1 MSDRRYPVSGF
12 MAGHAAA
19 DATTASR
26 SSSTSLVR
34 FGATPHP
41 SPHAAPRSPDPVD
54 AEAEELK
61 ELEFD
66 LLTQTSQIVS
76 QVREQLAD
84 VARRE
89 QSLQAQVASL
99 ENERRAFRIEKQQL
113 EEQSSEIREQWQL
126 RESELRAETDALKL
140 LQGEL
145 AERDAE
151 QQRSRAVLDA
161 ERSSYREELDQ
172 RLTQER
178 LELQA
183 SLVAVESERAKLVE
197 ERQTWERQR
206 LGMVMELDRQRHE
219 LAAALHFERQ
229 RLSEELTEAA
239 LSTQVREDREALLAE
254 RDRFQLTVD
263 EWHRDKADAEA
274 DLHRRRD
281 QLDAERL
288 AVDQELAELRR
299 QTWEEIDQQKAE
311 HLQDLQK
318 VKQEIA
324 EAQQMSD
331 VEIRKQQALLEGR
344 LRFQQDHLDR
354 SRREIEQAQDILR
367 AEYQQS
373 RQRLEYLVDLQR
385 KQARQIERRRAIVE
399 EYAESVR
406 RQQESLAKLQQSLEL
421 AAENERQRL
430 ASERQT
436 WELKIQTQAA
446 ENRRQTDL
454 IALHAE
460 NLEARR
466 ERLDKLREDLEG
478 RHGKLLE
485 TQMAVDEAWAQLQQ
499 VTGDENA
506 TARVEKSRETLSE
519 YFRMLRDNLGGQQRE
534 FDEQRQLF
542 EQQKADFRT
551 EQQSFTDWIA
561 QREQHLRRQEEQL
574 QSQLTQLT
582 EQETSWHRA
591 RDTWLT
597 ERLDAERIIRQLLTE
612 LSSSIESAT
621 GQRSIDLPEM
631 PSLLGLSRFIEN
643 AA

>member
-1 MSDRRYPVSGF
+1 MSDRRYPVAGF
-12 MAGHAAA
+12 LGGQVASEAS
-19 DATTASR
+19 AT
-26 SSSTSLVR
+26 TSLVR
-34 FGATPHP
+34 FGVPPQRPT
-41 SPHAAPRSPDPVD
+41 SAPRGPDPLD
-54 AEAEELK
+54 QETEELK

-89 QSLQAQVASL
+89 QTLHSQAAAL
-99 ENERRAFRIEKQQL
+99 ESERRAFRSEKQQF
-113 EEQSSEIREQWQL
+113 E
-126 RESELRAETDALKL
+126 A
-140 LQGEL
+140 EL
-145 AERDAE
+145 ADLRQQIESQRLAIAAEADSLTQLKAEFSEQEAE
-151 QQRSRAVLDA
+151 QQRARALLDV
-161 ERSSYREELDQ
+161 ERGSYRDELES
-172 RLTQER
+172 RLGQER

-183 SLVAVESERAKLVE
+183 AVVAVESERRKLSD
-197 ERQTWERQR
+197 ERQVWDRQR
-206 LGMVMELDRQRHE
+206 LAMVIELDRQKQE

-239 LSTQVREDREALLAE
+239 LSAEVRRDREALLAE
-254 RDRFQLTVD
+254 RDRFQLSVSN
-263 EWHRDKADAEA
+263 WHRDKEQAEA
-274 DLHRRRD
+274 ELRRRRD
-281 QLDAERL
+281 QLDDDVQRVE
-288 AVDQELAELRR
+288 QELADLRT
-299 QTWEEIDQQKAE
+299 QTWAELDQQRAE
-311 HLQDLQK
+311 HAQAVQAER
-318 VKQEIA
+318 QELESA
-324 EAQQMSD
+324 RQNVD

-385 KQARQIERRRAIVE
+385 KQSRQIERRRAIVE
-399 EYAESVR
+399 EFAESVR

-421 AAENERQRL
+421 SAENERQRL
-430 ASERQT
+430 ASERQA
-436 WELKIQTQAA
+436 WELKVQTQAA

-460 NLEARR
+460 NLEGRR
-466 ERLDKLREDLEG
+466 GRLDRLREELEE

-506 TARVEKSRETLSE
+506 TARVEKSRETLSD
-519 YFRMLRDNLGGQQRE
+519 YFRMLRENLSGQQRE
-534 FDEQRQLF
+534 FDEQRLLF
-542 EQQKADFRT
+542 EQQKSDFRA

-561 QREQHLRRQEEQL
+561 QREEHQRRQEEQL
-574 QSQLTQLT
+574 QSQLAQLT
-582 EQETSWHRA
+582 EQETSWQRA

-612 LSSSIESAT
+612 LSSSIETAS
-621 GQRSIDLPEM
+621 GQRTIDLPEM